1 MKLIDYRTR
10 RYIRYCYLKTL
21 SVFAMKNRNEDRV
34 RRPKHINE
42 LQRMAIDISV
52 KLMVN
57 PSSKL
62 YYDLTT
68 QECYVKNEFDG
79 GNVYVFIESNNV
91 KIINTVFGYDI
102 PMTQDGEQYLISV
115 FRREM
120 SKRRSQ
126 FKKEALAK
134 VDFSLHTVLD
144 RINGKI

>member
-1 MKLIDYRTR
+1 MKLLDYRTR
-10 RYIRYCYLKTL
+10 RYIRYYYLKAK

-34 RRPKHINE
+34 RRPKRVNE
-42 LQRMAIDISV
+42 LQRMALDIAV

-68 QECYVKNEFDG
+68 QECYVKNESESG
-79 GNVYVFIESNNV
+79 TIYVFIESGNV

-102 PMTQDGEQYLISV
+102 PMIMEGEQYLISV

-120 SKRRSQ
+120 AKRRSQ

-144 RINGKI
+144 RINGKL